1 MKPAKNLTKNIVT
14 MLSLLA
20 ALAAA
25 DHVIAQGGTWT
36 TVAPMPIER
45 FGMVAGVVNNK
56 FFAIGGFNNS
66 IGAPLATTVEV
77 YDPVANS
84 WSMKTP
90 MPTHRVAAAA
100 GAVNGILYVTG
111 GTSYVGDLY
120 ATVDAYHP
128 ATDSW
133 TTTAPMPGVRSGHG
147 CAVVNGILYVMGGW
161 DGGFLGR
168 THTLWAYNPATDH
181 WTVKSP
187 MPTGRQLFASVSVNG
202 IIYVIGGEIT
212 GNSEIGTV
220 EAYNPAPDTWTT
232 KAPMPTP
239 RLALDAGVIN
249 GIIYAVGG
257 TTEVGYESTGTGL
270 ATVEAYDPVADKW
283 TSKTPMPTARTELS
297 VNVIGNVLYAAGGRT
312 NSNTAVPAMEAL
324 TDNTPTATPP
334 TVECSGSLVLEC
346 TNGSAMGTVQAQ
358 VRDTNGFPLHVIWI
372 VDGKPAQTNNIP
384 SGGAITASNV
394 TFTATFESGVHD
406 VVVSASNEG
415 TGAAVCSTTVTV
427 RDTMPP
433 KILSITATPNVLW
446 PPNHR
451 LIPVKLKVK
460 AVDNCDSSPVA
471 RIINVTSNAPK
482 NRLAPDWEITG
493 PLSLNLRA
501 ERLGARH
508 GRIYWITVQCED
520 SSGNISFGNVQVVV
534 PHNK

>member
-1 MKPAKNLTKNIVT
+1 MKLSKNLAKNIAAA
-14 MLSLLA
+14 LSVLAVLA
-20 ALAAA
+20 AGNHLM
-25 DHVIAQGGTWT
+25 AQGETWT
-36 TVAPMPIER
+36 MVAPMPIER

-56 FFAIGGFNNS
+56 FFAIGGFNNN

-77 YDPVANS
+77 YDPVANT
-84 WSMKTP
+84 WSTKTP
-90 MPTHRVAAAA
+90 MPTRRVAAAA
-100 GAVNGILYVTG
+100 GVVNGILYVTG

-128 ATDSW
+128 ATDTW

-161 DGGFLGR
+161 DGGFVGR

-220 EAYNPAPDTWTT
+220 EAYNPATDTWTT

-239 RLALDAGVIN
+239 RLALDAGVLKS
-249 GIIYAVGG
+249 IIYAVGG
-257 TTEVGYESTGTGL
+257 TTEVGYESTGKGL
-270 ATVEAYDPVADKW
+270 STVEAYDPVADKW

-312 NSNTAVPAMEAL
+312 NSNTAVPAMEAF
-324 TDNTPTATPP
+324 TNTSITTPP
-334 TVECSGSLVLEC
+334 TIECSGSLVLEC
-346 TNGSAMGTVQAQ
+346 TNGSAVGTVQAEVQ
-358 VRDTNGFPLHVIWI
+358 DTNGFALQVMWS
-372 VDGKPAQTNNIP
+372 VDGTPTQTNNIA
-384 SGGAITASNV
+384 SGGAITGSNV
-394 TFTATFESGVHD
+394 TFTATFESGAHEVE
-406 VVVSASNEG
+406 VSASNG
-415 TGAAVCSTTVTV
+415 LTNATMCSTTVTV
-427 RDTMPP
+427 RDTTPP
-433 KILSITATPNVLW
+433 EMLSMAATPAVLW

-451 LIPVKLKVK
+451 LIPVTLTVD
-460 AVDNCDSSPVA
+460 AVDNCDPSPVV
-471 RIINVTSNAPK
+471 RIIQVTSNEPE
-482 NRLAPDWEITG
+482 NRFAPDWEITG
-493 PLSLNLRA
+493 PLSVNLRA

-508 GRIYWITVQCED
+508 GRVYLITVQCED
-520 SSGNISFGNVQVVV
+520 SGGNISFGSVQVVV
-534 PHNK
+534 PHNN